1 MSQAS
6 TSPKNLTIILPSL
19 RLFKSLNRSD
29 IFSQIL
35 KEYRVSIVLPQTIKE
50 ESDNFKYGNLYYYSE
65 NKLTQKI
72 SKLVLD
78 VETYEQRKINVS
90 FETRIRLLTLIP
102 NSIELSLLAN
112 IKYKSKYGFVLTVF
126 NAKLVRWF
134 TRRPLRFVGSLS
146 GSIKKVCENTN
157 PDLILCF
164 SGGMYSGVENFVC
177 RFGRKNRLPV
187 FLAIDNWDNLSSKSI
202 LWEKPALLGVWGP
215 EMAIDA
221 MEFHGI
227 SQNSIVE
234 LGSSR
239 VDISNSRQAV
249 SELNKKKPYV
259 LFAGSGIQHIDEV
272 EALLKVR
279 ISLNKAGLDNVNV
292 IYRPHPWML
301 RGNSGGFDRRL
312 DHMAGIEIDSDIVA
326 NGEGSFYDPNSL
338 THLESLV
345 RNCEFLVAGH
355 STVIV
360 EALFH
365 GKRVLAL
372 NGSTHKL
379 FPYGDSWEIYRHTA
393 RIATN
398 PHVFLCEN
406 LDSLDDA
413 LKKLQSDSTQ
423 PTNFVP
429 ELLPNFEFDY
439 QTRLS
444 QGLRKLL

>member
-6 TSPKNLTIILPSL
+6 TSLKNLTIILPSL

-112 IKYKSKYGFVLTVF
+112 IKYKSKYGFILSLF

-134 TRRPLRFVGSLS
+134 TRRPLRLAGSLS
-146 GSIKKVCENTN
+146 GRLKKVCENTN

-202 LWEKPALLGVWGP
+202 LWEKPTLLGVWGP

-234 LGSSR
+234 IGSSR
-239 VDISNSRQAV
+239 VDISNTRQNV
-249 SELNKKKPYV
+249 SEINKKKPYV

-279 ISLNKAGLDNVNV
+279 VSLNKAGLDNVNV

-312 DHMAGIEIDSDIVA
+312 NHAAGIEIDSDIVT
-326 NGEGSFYDPNSL
+326 NGEGSFYNPNSL

-345 RNCEFLVAGH
+345 QNCEFLVAGH

-379 FPYGDSWEIYRHTA
+379 FPSGNSWAIYRHMA

-406 LDSLDDA
+406 LNNLDDT
-413 LKKLQSDSTQ
+413 LKKLQDDSAQ

-429 ELLPNFEFDY
+429 ELLPNFKFDY

-444 QGLRKLL
+444 AGLRKLS

>member
-6 TSPKNLTIILPSL
+6 TSHKNLTIILPSL

-35 KEYRVSIVLPQTIKE
+35 QEYRVSIVLPRTIKD
-50 ESDNFKYGNLYYYSE
+50 ESENFKYGSIYYYSE
-65 NKLTQKI
+65 NSLTQKI

-102 NSIELSLLAN
+102 NSIELSLLAS
-112 IKYKSKYGFVLTVF
+112 IKLKSKYGLVLSVL
-126 NAKLVRWF
+126 NAKLVRRV
-134 TRRPLRFVGSLS
+134 TRRPLRFAGSVNRN
-146 GSIKKVCENTN
+146 IKKVFENTN

-164 SGGMYSGVENFVC
+164 SGGMYSGIENFIC
-177 RFGRKNRLPV
+177 RFGQKNRVPV

-202 LWEKPALLGVWGP
+202 LWEKPTLLGVWGP

-234 LGSSR
+234 IGSSR
-239 VDISNSRQAV
+239 VDIPNNHQV
-249 SELNKKKPYV
+249 ISEMHTKKPYV
-259 LFAGSGIQHIDEV
+259 LFAGSGIQHTDEV
-272 EALLKVR
+272 EALLKFRV
-279 ISLNKAGLDNVNV
+279 SLNKVGLDHVNV

-301 RGNSGGFDRRL
+301 RGNSGVFDPRVG
-312 DHMAGIEIDSDIVA
+312 HMAGIEIDSDIVA

-345 RNCEFLVAGH
+345 QNCEFLVAGH

-360 EALFH
+360 EALYH

-379 FPYGDSWEIYRHTA
+379 FPSGNSWAIYRHMA

-406 LDSLDDA
+406 LNNLDNA
-413 LKKLQSDSTQ
+413 LKKLQDDSTQ

-444 QGLRKLL
+444 EGLRKLL